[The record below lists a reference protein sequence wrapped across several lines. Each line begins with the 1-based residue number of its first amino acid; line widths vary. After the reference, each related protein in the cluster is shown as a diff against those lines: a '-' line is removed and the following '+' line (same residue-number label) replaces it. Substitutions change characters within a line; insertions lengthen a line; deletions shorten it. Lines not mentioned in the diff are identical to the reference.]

1 MRWQRGIF
9 LFVAA
14 LFVVAPCIAVAQ
26 SPAEIQKQIND
37 HNTQIEA
44 LNKEIAQYEAQ
55 LQSTTKEK
63 NTLQNKVNQLDL
75 QRKQL
80 NSSISVTRSQIGKTE
95 LQIRQLQSGIDN
107 AESTIQLN
115 QAALGESLRSLD
127 RVERRPLALTILSSD
142 TASEAW
148 QDVDAIASLQGAVRE
163 DIQLLN
169 EQKQSLS
176 ESKVSEEEK
185 RGELLAQQRK
195 LVTQQGSLDATRR
208 AQNELLQQTKSQE
221 STYQQILRDKQAAK
235 ASFEAALSD
244 LQADFQR
251 ALNPSDIPTA
261 GKGILR
267 WPADNVRVTQYF
279 GNTAFAASGAY
290 NGKGHNGI
298 DLGMPIGTPLK
309 AALSGIV
316 IGTGNTDSTRGCYSF
331 GKWVMIRHNNGLSTM
346 YAHLSDIRVAEGQS
360 VATGQL
366 IGYSGDT
373 GYATGPHLH
382 FGVYVTSVTE
392 IIRLGAATNRTSA
405 CSNVEMPVPRA
416 QTGYLNPLNYL

>member
-1 MRWQRGIF
+1 MRRAVPVL
-9 LFVAA
+9 LFACLA
-14 LFVVAPCIAVAQ
+14 LFASVAHAQ
-26 SPAEIQKQIND
+26 TPAEIQQQINE
-37 HNTQIEA
+37 HNAQIEA
-44 LNKEIAQYEAQ
+44 LNKEIAEFEAQ

-63 NTLQNKVNQLDL
+63 NTLQNKVSQLDL

-80 NSSISVTRSQIGKTE
+80 NTSISITRNQIGKTE
-95 LQIRQLQSGIDN
+95 LQIRQLQNGIDD
-107 AESTIQLN
+107 AQGTIELN

-127 RVERRPLALTILSSD
+127 RAERQSLALTILSSD
-142 TASEAW
+142 TVTEAW
-148 QDVDAIASLQGAVRE
+148 QDVDAIASLQGAVRQ

-169 EQKQSLS
+169 EQKRTLS

-185 RGELLAQQRK
+185 RAELVVQQQK

-208 AQNELLQQTKSQE
+208 AQNDLLQQTKSQE
-221 STYQQILRDKQAAK
+221 SEYQRILAEKQAAK
-235 ASFEAALSD
+235 AQFEAALSD
-244 LQADFQR
+244 LQEDFQR
-251 ALNPSDIPTA
+251 VLNPSEIPTV

-267 WPADNVRVTQYF
+267 WPVDNVRVTQYF

-298 DLGMPIGTPLK
+298 DLGISIGTPLK

-316 IGTGNTDSTRGCYSF
+316 LGTGNTDATRGCYSF

-346 YAHLSDIRVAEGQS
+346 YAHLSDIKVTEGQS

-392 IIRLGAATNRTSA
+392 IIRLGSATNRTSA
-405 CSNVEMPVPRA
+405 CSNVVMPVPRS
-416 QTGYLNPLNYL
+416 QSGYLNPLNYL